1 LSGLLHWTV
10 RARERWKEKG
20 AANESEESGAAA
32 SAAGVTATN
41 GCVTFREAGDAN
53 DEPCERFLSKF
64 VCRKS
69 R

>member
-1 LSGLLHWTV
+1 MECKSK
-10 RARERWKEKG
+10 RKEIG

-32 SAAGVTATN
+32 SAASVTAAI

-53 DEPCERFLSKF
+53 DEPFGRFLSKL

>member
-1 LSGLLHWTV
+1 LPGLLHWTV

-20 AANESEESGAAA
+20 ATNESEESDAAA
-32 SAAGVTATN
+32 PAASVTAAN

-53 DEPCERFLSKF
+53 DEPSERFLSKL

>member
-1 LSGLLHWTV
+1 LDGKSKRKV
-10 RARERWKEKG
+10 ERKG

-32 SAAGVTATN
+32 PAASVKAAN

-53 DEPCERFLSKF
+53 DEPCERFLSKL